1 MTDFSYN
8 GCGADVSI
16 GKNIDLVLF
25 RSTCS
30 IPLVERNKQQIV
42 SNLSNTKP
50 IRKNYG
56 KLLKRLGELRIIT
69 IFAS

>member
-25 RSTCS
+25 RSTPCA
-30 IPLVERNKQQIV
+30 ERNKQQMSRIYPTR
-42 SNLSNTKP
+42 NLSERITE
-50 IRKNYG
+50 NY
-56 KLLKRLGELRIIT
+56 
-69 IFAS
+69 